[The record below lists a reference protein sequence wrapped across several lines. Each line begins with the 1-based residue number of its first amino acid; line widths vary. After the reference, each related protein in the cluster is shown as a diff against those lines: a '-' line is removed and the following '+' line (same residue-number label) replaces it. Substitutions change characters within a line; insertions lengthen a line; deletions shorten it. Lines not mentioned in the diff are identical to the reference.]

1 MDLEEEAAE
10 YLFATKKGG
19 SPGEEERGSRA
30 QRERDE
36 RARRERDEKERDDR
50 ERKEGERRERERER
64 RESLERD
71 KREMAERDRWLT
83 LNPFTHAYKHTHIK
97 TIFVFYERTTV
108 KNILALHTQAHA
120 CMHTAEYVCTKHWAV
135 NREF

>member
-19 SPGEEERGSRA
+19 SPGEEERGSRV

-50 ERKEGERRERERER
+50 EREEGERRERQR

-83 LNPFTHAYKHTHIK
+83 LNPFTHAYIH
-97 TIFVFYERTTV
+97 
-108 KNILALHTQAHA
+108 AA
-120 CMHTAEYVCTKHWAV
+120 CMQVYTDEYHLYSMSTQQS
-135 NREF
+135 RTY